1 MPHGACVACKRSR
14 PAPRAVSSVGAQ
26 VRRGSR
32 PRPGARSRVVG
43 YNAAA
48 RMGVRQLRTQF
59 VIPSPHRIYGR
70 QEPVQK
76 YVPLL

>member
-1 MPHGACVACKRSR
+1 MPHGACPSCKRSR
-14 PAPRAVSSVGAQ
+14 PAPRAVSSMGAQ
-26 VRRGSR
+26 VRRGR
-32 PRPGARSRVVG
+32 GARPGARPRVVG

-48 RMGVRQLRTQF
+48 RMGSRQLRTQF
-59 VIPSPHRIYGR
+59 VIPSPDKVYGR